1 MNLYELTEEYKRI
14 EEMLDTI
21 NDMKAAGEDVSGFEA
36 DVLKEFIDIKGN
48 LYDKIESI
56 AKFITNLEA
65 DSTQMTAEI
74 ARIKERKDRATKKIE
89 YLTERLLKPAMTLI
103 EGHKAV
109 GNLFTVSLRKSE
121 AVNIVD
127 ESLVPMEYKSE
138 KVSISCDKVT
148 LKKVIKSGVTVP
160 GVEIVEHQNVQIK

>member
-21 NDMKAAGEDVSGFEA
+21 NDMKAAGEDVIVLEF
-36 DVLKEFIDIKGN
+36 DVLKEFTDIKGN
-48 LYDKIESI
+48 LYDKIEGI

-65 DSTQMTAEI
+65 DSKAIKDEI
-74 ARIKERKDRATKKIE
+74 DRLKNRKDRTDKKID
-89 YLTERLLKPAMTLI
+89 YLTEQLLKPAVMLI
-103 EGHKAV
+103 DGHKAV
-109 GNLFTVSLRKSE
+109 GKLFTVSLRKSE

-127 ESLVPMEYKSE
+127 ESLVPVEYKTE

-160 GVEIVEHQNVQIK
+160 GVEIVENQNVQIK